1 MKVIQQK
8 LSMNRMTFSEANKM
22 LSAPLFDKNELALM
36 KLLVLESLSKYD
48 SISEANCKG
57 NIYKLLI
64 TIRTKIHELNNEL

>member
-64 TIRTKIHELNNEL
+64 TIRTKIHELSNEL

>member
-1 MKVIQQK
+1 
-8 LSMNRMTFSEANKM
+8 MNRMTFSEANKM

-64 TIRTKIHELNNEL
+64 TIRTKIHELSNEL

>member
-1 MKVIQQK
+1 
-8 LSMNRMTFSEANKM
+8 MTFSEANRM
-22 LSAPLFDKNELALM
+22 LSAPLFDKNELALI